1 MSERGLDATTATAFD
16 AQVVY
21 PALLFEGEFSTGTG
35 RWWSGVGTLSWGGY
49 SWLGMGGLVGIS
61 AIDETTSV
69 EARGFTVSFG
79 GQSSETLA
87 IALGACRQGAI
98 GKIWLAS
105 LNAAGAVTGTPYL
118 LRRARLDVPSGEDDG
133 ENATISVSYEGRL
146 IDLETAREY
155 RYTQESQRLFY
166 PDDKGFEFVPT
177 LQDAVDLWYPSS

>member
-1 MSERGLDATTATAFD
+1 MGHRAGHDLRLQHRLPGAPGMSERGLDATTATAFD

-79 GQSSETLA
+79 GAKVAKRLKKNAPFFEA
-87 IALGACRQGAI
+87 
-98 GKIWLAS
+98 AS
-105 LNAAGAVTGTPYL
+105 
-118 LRRARLDVPSGEDDG
+118 
-133 ENATISVSYEGRL
+133 
-146 IDLETAREY
+146 
-155 RYTQESQRLFY
+155 
-166 PDDKGFEFVPT
+166 
-177 LQDAVDLWYPSS
+177 